1 MIPFHRGTETARR
14 AGVDDHELARRR
26 LAGQDWCSRHDDGAG
41 GVGAFVLARE
51 MSHVPN
57 QCRACVTAR
66 ARAARHARKQ
76 RRREQGQD
84 AGR

>member
-14 AGVDDHELARRR
+14 AGIDDRELAKRR
-26 LAGQDWCSRHDDGAG
+26 LAGHDWCSRHGDGAG
-41 GVGAFVLARE
+41 GVGAFVSARE
-51 MSHVPN
+51 MSAIPN
-57 QCRACVTAR
+57 ACCACVSKR